1 SRFPEIAGAPC
12 WADEFTAVLPVTL
25 EPGRDYWLLINSPLY
40 GGVQS
45 QAGEAA
51 VPYLLVFRTAE
62 PGGGASQPSPVQQA
76 RSEQAFQQ
84 VLEIM
89 TTFYSYNDRLNI
101 DRSEE
106 H

>member
-1 SRFPEIAGAPC
+1 LRPAHGPFQLQLGH
-12 WADEFTAVLPVTL
+12 
-25 EPGRDYWLLINSPLY
+25 PGQP
-40 GGVQS
+40 
-45 QAGEAA
+45 

-89 TTFYSYNDRLNI
+89 TTFYSYKDRLNI
-101 DRSEE
+101 DWAGTLTTRRDWLLQSPNDFIFAARLVALLRPAQDPL
-106 H
+106 